1 MYARHKTLWSSS
13 RPTYCYIYR
22 PKALVNLHTAQDFV
36 EQLKAYIL
44 LYISSKSTR
53 KSTHGTRL
61 CGAAQG
67 LHIAIY
73 IVQKHSSIYTRH
85 KTLWS
90 SSRPTYC
97 YIYRPKALVN
107 LHTAQDFV
115 EQLKAYIL
123 LSSRA
128 SVGWSEPANIYFLSH
143 DIRYVLYLVL
153 SCGDIFSTDLCSFN
167 HICVCSRVSAIA
179 NVCDRVFAE
188 ACVRSHRHSSS
199 VLYFTS
205 WCVGHVNSVRMQPP
219 VSENISYLCVNS
231 VHASVFAIITHRM
244 QAYFV

>member
-1 MYARHKTLWSSS
+1 MLECNLKLVCRVLLFANTSKGTRQSKHGTRLCGAAQGLHIAIYMYIVQKHSSIYTRHKTLWSSS

-22 PKALVNLHTAQDFV
+22 PKALVNLHTTQDFV

-53 KSTHGTRL
+53 KSTCTHGTRL

-97 YIYRPKALVN
+97 YIYIVQK
-107 LHTAQDFV
+107 
-115 EQLKAYIL
+115 
-123 LSSRA
+123 
-128 SVGWSEPANIYFLSH
+128 
-143 DIRYVLYLVL
+143 
-153 SCGDIFSTDLCSFN
+153 
-167 HICVCSRVSAIA
+167 
-179 NVCDRVFAE
+179 
-188 ACVRSHRHSSS
+188 HS
-199 VLYFTS
+199 
-205 WCVGHVNSVRMQPP
+205 
-219 VSENISYLCVNS
+219 
-231 VHASVFAIITHRM
+231 
-244 QAYFV
+244 